1 MQDEAINARL
11 TELESR
17 LEFQDETIAQLND
30 ALVSQQQRV
39 LELHKTLSLLIRSMR
54 ENDFEPGTPEDE
66 PPPPHY

>member
-1 MQDEAINARL
+1 MSANSDSDRI

-30 ALVSQQQRV
+30 ALVMQQQSYFE
-39 LELHKTLSLLIRSMR
+39 LEKKLSLLVNRLQ
-54 ENDFEPGTPEDE
+54 ENDFEIGDAKDE